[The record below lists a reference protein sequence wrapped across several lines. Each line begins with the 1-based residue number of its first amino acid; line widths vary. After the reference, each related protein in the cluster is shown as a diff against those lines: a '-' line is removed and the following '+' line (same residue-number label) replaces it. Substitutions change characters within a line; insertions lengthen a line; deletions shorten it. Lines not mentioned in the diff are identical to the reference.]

1 MQNENLI
8 ISTKNMVNKL
18 VDKEEIKNIMSY
30 RQMNINN
37 LNAEH

>member
-30 RQMNINN
+30 R
-37 LNAEH
+37 